1 MNQMTNLPPPIF
13 TSAGGKGGGAIPP
26 PEWRAPD
33 PTPEFVEAWRAIMQR
48 KWSIALL
55 GVLAAV
61 IAGFVVTQLKPTYR
75 SSATVLLES
84 ASTKVVSQIEDVY
97 SGVSNNR

>member
-1 MNQMTNLPPPIF
+1 
-13 TSAGGKGGGAIPP
+13 
-26 PEWRAPD
+26 
-33 PTPEFVEAWRAIMQR
+33 VEAWRAIMQR